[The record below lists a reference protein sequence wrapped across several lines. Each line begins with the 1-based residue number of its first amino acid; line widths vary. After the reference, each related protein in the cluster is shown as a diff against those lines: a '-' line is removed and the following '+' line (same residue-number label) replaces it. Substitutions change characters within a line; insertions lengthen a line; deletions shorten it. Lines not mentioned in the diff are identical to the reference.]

1 MSFLLLKHLL
11 VALGLSAG
19 FVLVTFYL
27 NFTYCRWL
35 YTHTHT
41 NAYSFSHRYFYSNG
55 RKQKWASLATHY
67 HRPRL
72 ISILTSVCQF
82 LMITLLSVIFKWSL
96 SLSDNVK
103 FLMMPVV
110 YHFTFL
116 LGYYYHIYCHNRI
129 SSLKYQRQFLWLVA
143 QLDNSS
149 NNDVSS
155 LITSLSLS
163 RIQRMISLY
172 HVI

>member
-1 MSFLLLKHLL
+1 MPL
-11 VALGLSAG
+11 ALH
-19 FVLVTFYL
+19 
-27 NFTYCRWL
+27 
-35 YTHTHT
+35 THTHIHILFLVT
-41 NAYSFSHRYFYSNG
+41 
-55 RKQKWASLATHY
+55 
-67 HRPRL
+67 
-72 ISILTSVCQF
+72 ISILMAGNKNGLLLPHTTTDQGWF
-82 LMITLLSVIFKWSL
+82 LYSLLSVSFKWSL